1 MGNRKAVR
9 DAYTIQLKQGLDDD
23 LIQVLGSI
31 PPGNRNQVLKDL
43 LRRNLALPDGRRAA
57 PVVTEDTGRLWDE
70 LGRLSQW
77 LNAELPTYI
86 DQRIAQVAGAGGIA
100 GPPEVMN
107 AHRQADEQQLRDR
120 ARNIKSRQW

>member
-1 MGNRKAVR
+1 MGNHKAER
-9 DAYTIQLKQGLDDD
+9 DAYTIQLKPGVDDD

-31 PPGNRNQVLKDL
+31 PPGNRNQVLKEL

-77 LNAELPTYI
+77 INAELPVYI
-86 DQRIAQVAGAGGIA
+86 DQRIAQVAAAGVIA
-100 GPPEVMN
+100 GPPEVM
-107 AHRQADEQQLRDR
+107 AGHRQADEQQLRDR
-120 ARNIKSRQW
+120 AKNIKSRQW